1 MLKESTRQIIRDTL
15 TNIVQPVRLVV
26 ITGEKGCEI
35 CPETVEIARA
45 IKAAAP
51 KVALEIYDFTMD
63 RDKSEE
69 YGIKR
74 IPAVVVES
82 QDGRAVTF
90 SGSLEGISLV
100 LLLDVISSISAGRA
114 WFSDRIGSTLKLLTN
129 EVPVQVLLENDCS
142 MCRPIAETAIGLA
155 LTNKLVST
163 EIIVADDYPDLLST
177 LKVKVLPFTVFG
189 KQLSL
194 EGHVNE
200 SSFIEMLFRAERRK
214 AAGVEVRC
222 VVCGQPSPELVCG
235 SCKAKIQAEAVNHK
249 RKDEKIQE
257 RGSAMGSHNHS

>member
-26 ITGEKGCEI
+26 MTGEKGCEI

-69 YGIKR
+69 YGITR
-74 IPAVVVES
+74 IPSCVVEA
-82 QDGRAVTF
+82 QDGRTVMF

-114 WFSDRIGSTLKLLTN
+114 WFPDRISSTLKLLTN

-142 MCRPIAETAIGLA
+142 LCRPVAETAIGLA
-155 LTNKLVST
+155 LANKLVST
-163 EIIVADDYPDLLST
+163 EIIVADDYPDILAKHKIKILPYT
-177 LKVKVLPFTVFG
+177 LFG
-189 KQLSL
+189 PKLHL
-194 EGHVNE
+194 EGHVPE
-200 SSFIEMLFRAERRK
+200 GMFLEMIFTAEGQK
-214 AAGVEVRC
+214 GTSDKHC
-222 VVCGQPSPELVCG
+222 IVCGQTSPDLICQN
-235 SCKAKIQAEAVNHK
+235 CKAKIQAEAVNHK

>member
-1 MLKESTRQIIRDTL
+1 MLKESTQQIIRESL

-26 ITGEKGCEI
+26 MTGEKGCEI

-51 KVALEIYDFTMD
+51 KVALEVYDFTMD

-74 IPAVVVES
+74 IPSCVVES
-82 QDGRAVTF
+82 QDGRTVMF

-100 LLLDVISSISAGRA
+100 LLLEVIASIAVGKT
-114 WFSDRIGSTLKLLTN
+114 WFSDKISSTLKLLVN

-142 MCRPIAETAIGLA
+142 LCRPVAETAIGLA
-155 LTNKLVST
+155 LANKLVST
-163 EIIVADDYPDLLST
+163 EIIVADDYPELLSA
-177 LKVKVLPFTVFG
+177 LKVKILPFTVFG
-189 KQLSL
+189 KQLTL
-194 EGHVNE
+194 EGHVSE
-200 SSFIEMLFRAERRK
+200 SSFIEMLYRAEK
-214 AAGVEVRC
+214 NKTAGEEVRC

-249 RKDEKIQE
+249 RRDEKVHE
-257 RGSAMGSHNHS
+257 RGSDMGTHNHG